1 MVEKIADRAAS
12 QGEARPDEIS
22 IEIAGRLLEI
32 SAERVRQLIKEGYIQ
47 KTRHGFT
54 TTVSAVRG
62 YIKFLKESASNKTT
76 NASLSRAQDARAREI
91 ERRMAREEREL
102 ISQEEALLAMSQ
114 VAAAVS
120 KEFSG
125 LGARITRDMQ
135 LRRQIEDEAH
145 AAQARIAD
153 AVGKLQGA
161 LKSGSI
167 AD

>member
-1 MVEKIADRAAS
+1 MAEKIAEKSAG
-12 QGEARPDEIS
+12 QVEARPDEIT
-22 IEIAGRLLEI
+22 IEMAGRLLEL

-62 YIKFLKESASNKTT
+62 YIRFLKETASNKSAS
-76 NASLSRAQDARAREI
+76 ASLSRAQEARAKEI
-91 ERRMAREEREL
+91 ERRMAREEREI

-120 KEFSG
+120 KELSG
-125 LGARITRDMQ
+125 FGARVTRDMA
-135 LRRQIEDEAH
+135 LRRQIEDEAYGT
-145 AAQARIAD
+145 QTRIAD

-161 LKSGSI
+161 LKSGGI